1 MPVTANRS
9 ETLQEFREAIREKA
23 LEIGFSRVGFTTAE
37 PLDDAQ
43 QRRWRRW
50 LERDVAGEMRY
61 LRRERP
67 RRTHPRDLLP
77 RAETVIVVS
86 AGYYQ
91 GDHETSGEAATSVKI
106 ARYAWGAD
114 YHRVLK
120 KRLGDLGRWIE
131 AEAAARRIESAV
143 SWRAFTD
150 SAPLDERALAV
161 RAGLGFFGKN
171 TLMLDPEHGSWTLL
185 AELLLSL
192 PLPPDEPQAAG
203 QCGSC
208 RKCLEACPTD
218 AFTGPYEMDPRR
230 CISYLTIE
238 QRGPIPEVFERRM
251 QGWAFGC
258 DICQE
263 VCPFNEAPMAR
274 LLPEFEPTGGAG
286 PYASEE
292 LWAGIESKKAF
303 GRRWGHTPIERP
315 GPDGMKRNVA
325 AAGRSLKS
333 DSDGEK

>member
-1 MPVTANRS
+1 MPLISNPT
-9 ETLQEFREAIREKA
+9 EKPEIFREAIRERA
-23 LEIGFSRVGFTTAE
+23 LELGFSRAGFTTAE

-50 LERDVAGEMRY
+50 RERDVAGAMRY
-61 LRRERP
+61 LMRESP
-67 RRTHPRDLLP
+67 RRTHPRDLMSEA
-77 RAETVIVVS
+77 RSVVVVS

-91 GDHETSGEAATSVKI
+91 GDHPAGDAGGKV
-106 ARYAWGAD
+106 ARYAWGED
-114 YHRVLK
+114 YHHVLK
-120 KRLGDLGRWIE
+120 QRLGELGRWIE
-131 AEAAARRIESAV
+131 AQAPSHGIDQGV

-171 TLMLDPEHGSWTLL
+171 TLLLDPEQGSWTLL
-185 AELLLSL
+185 AELLLSIE
-192 PLPPDEPQAAG
+192 LPPDEAQAPG

-238 QRGPIPEVFERRM
+238 QRGAIPEPFEREMR
-251 QGWAFGC
+251 GWTFGC

-274 LLPEFEPTGGAG
+274 LLPEFEPERGAG
-286 PYASEE
+286 PVADER
-292 LWAGIESKKAF
+292 LWEGVTSKKAF
-303 GRRWGHTPIERP
+303 ARRWAHSPIERP
-315 GPDGMKRNVA
+315 GLDGMKRNVA
-325 AAGRSLKS
+325 AARRCVEGEA
-333 DSDGEK
+333 DNGEK